1 MMQYGMFIIT
11 KNKPARN
18 LMHYTHHYIPGS
30 SVRISLKE
38 ELKHTGHYFR
48 FKGEIIGV
56 DKKKTEGDILIRF
69 SKDQLSQPLRLGV
82 CILTSTEPKEIGK
95 ALNPAAF
102 DFREYSRKKGIYH
115 QLSLSQEQFTT
126 LPAEQMH
133 VRTLA
138 LICRG
143 RIIKSLGDKGFTSKE
158 FSVIEALLLGKRQ
171 DLSKET
177 MSSYQNAGA
186 MHLLAISGLHI
197 GILLMILQIVLGP
210 FERLRHGKEIKWV
223 LLIGFLWFFAFI
235 SGLSPSVIR
244 AATMFTVL
252 SFGIRIGR
260 FSQLGNY
267 LFIALFLSL
276 VFKPLYVFDLGF
288 QMSYLA
294 VAAILGVSPF
304 LKSLWNPDQKL
315 LRYIWNLFV
324 ISISAQLG
332 VLPLS
337 LYHFHHF
344 SALFFLSS
352 IAIIP
357 FLGIVLGMG
366 YFMIIL
372 DFFNFLWPFYVEVYA
387 MMITMMNHAIEIFG
401 SINTLIFKNVFFT
414 EPLLCISYLFI
425 GLLTFSIRNLN
436 VKRSAAILVCC
447 ILIFAIL
454 LFEKR
459 TTQSEAAF
467 IVFHQ
472 YKQSLFLRRT
482 GDKGI
487 LYSGSE
493 ANSSK
498 ELSLVKNY
506 ARDHFLLHLS
516 ESERMLNFYKLGN
529 YSIMV
534 IDHSSV
540 KSDFGFKPDILI
552 LINSPQINLDRILG
566 EIRPKVIIA
575 DGSDFS
581 SYKSLWEKSCKQKD
595 IIFHDTYRDGAF
607 TLISRS

>member
-1 MMQYGMFIIT
+1 MQYGMFIIT
-11 KNKPARN
+11 KNKPGRN
-18 LMHYTHHYIPGS
+18 LMHYTYHYIPGS
-30 SVRISLKE
+30 SIRISLKE

-56 DKKKTEGDILIRF
+56 DKKKTEGDILIRI
-69 SKDQLSQPLRLGV
+69 SKDEMNQPLRLGV
-82 CILTSTEPKEIGK
+82 CILTSREPKEIGK

-126 LPAEQMH
+126 LPAEQMN

-138 LICRG
+138 LMCRG

-177 MSSYQNAGA
+177 TSSYQNAGA

-197 GILLMILQIVLGP
+197 GILLMILNVVLRP
-210 FERLRHGKEIKWV
+210 LERLRHGKAIKWV

-267 LFIALFLSL
+267 LFTALFLSL
-276 VFKPLYVFDLGF
+276 VIKPLYVFDLGF

-294 VAAILGVSPF
+294 VAAILGISPF

-387 MMITMMNHAIEIFG
+387 MMITMMNHTIEILG

-414 EPLLCISYLFI
+414 KPLLFVSYLFI
-425 GLLTFSIRNLN
+425 ALFAFSIRNLN
-436 VKRSAAILVCC
+436 AKRSVALLFSGIL
-447 ILIFAIL
+447 LFAIL

-459 TTQSEAAF
+459 ATQTESAF

-472 YKQSLFLRRT
+472 YKQSLFLRRV
-482 GDKGI
+482 GDTGI
-487 LYSGSE
+487 LYSGSG
-493 ANSSK
+493 ANDGSQ
-498 ELSLVKNY
+498 ELSFVENY
-506 ARDHFLLHLS
+506 ARDHFLLNLS
-516 ESERMLNFYKLGN
+516 ESEQMLNFYKVGN
-529 YSIMV
+529 RNIMV
-534 IDHSSV
+534 IDHLSI

-552 LINSPQINLDRILG
+552 LINSPQINLDRILA

-581 SYKSLWEKSCKQKD
+581 SYKSLWERSCKQKG

>member
-1 MMQYGMFIIT
+1 MQYGMFIIT
-11 KNKPARN
+11 KNKPGRN
-18 LMHYTHHYIPGS
+18 LMHYTYHYIPGS
-30 SVRISLKE
+30 SIRISLKE

-56 DKKKTEGDILIRF
+56 DKKKTEGDILIRI
-69 SKDQLSQPLRLGV
+69 SKDEMNQPLRLGV
-82 CILTSTEPKEIGK
+82 CILTSREPKEIGK

-126 LPAEQMH
+126 LPAEQMN

-138 LICRG
+138 LMCRG

-177 MSSYQNAGA
+177 TSSYQNAGA

-197 GILLMILQIVLGP
+197 GILLMILNVVLRP
-210 FERLRHGKEIKWV
+210 LERLRHGKAIKWV

-267 LFIALFLSL
+267 LFTALFLSL
-276 VFKPLYVFDLGF
+276 VIKPLYVFDLGF

-294 VAAILGVSPF
+294 VSAILGISPF

-387 MMITMMNHAIEIFG
+387 MMITMMNHTIEILG

-414 EPLLCISYLFI
+414 KPLLFVSYLFI
-425 GLLTFSIRNLN
+425 ALFAFSIRNLN
-436 VKRSAAILVCC
+436 AKRSVALLFSGIL
-447 ILIFAIL
+447 LFAIL

-459 TTQSEAAF
+459 ATQTESAF

-472 YKQSLFLRRT
+472 YKQSLFLRRV
-482 GDKGI
+482 GDTGI
-487 LYSGSE
+487 LYSGSG
-493 ANSSK
+493 ANDGSQ
-498 ELSLVKNY
+498 ELSFVENY
-506 ARDHFLLHLS
+506 ARDHFLLNLS
-516 ESERMLNFYKLGN
+516 ESEQMLNFYKVGN
-529 YSIMV
+529 RNIMV
-534 IDHSSV
+534 IDHLSI

-552 LINSPQINLDRILG
+552 LINSPQINLDRILA

-581 SYKSLWEKSCKQKD
+581 SYKSLWERSCKQKG